1 MPSNSNTDK
10 QNDKLEK
17 ATEADEKF
25 IAFKKRMFWLGVG
38 FLIAAI
44 VLSLPNYFFLET
56 SNNIV
61 GAGIFLFVV
70 LVDIFILLPAI
81 ITKETNWLA
90 LLGSTILCIVFL
102 CLSVFYPFQDV
113 QYRLKVIS
121 LVAIVATILFVAL
134 NSWINAA
141 FFPSKNANIRQ
152 SVDFVSNRFAVDVL
166 NVTLILGT
174 LFGTIAFLYFNPDK
188 DNSTFFG
195 GIDIKN
201 VALATAGLVTFF
213 WAAKATK
220 NKSIDLEQK
229 KKEFVQKKQEFEQ
242 KKLEFEEKKRDGKRH
257 DDEIAMAKQR
267 DTAQLIA
274 EASKLL
280 SSENDVQK
288 YAGLSFLNRVASD
301 SEGTFRKEAFDILTD
316 FIMDASDV
324 TTANEVRMRAIHYA
338 ADLVGNNPDNFEINE
353 QIIIS
358 CSADF
363 KSEQT
368 LKKLRS
374 LEIANLYIIF
384 IGFNFTGEFLFKAN
398 QWENNFR
405 FKFVDCVLD
414 GRRSDQP
421 IVEIREISAYNCEF
435 KYCKIFMLY
444 TIRDSTFDVFLMEN
458 MKYFTSHKEISNN
471 NEHYMNRFIGCDFS
485 DSLDFVITN
494 ELLSK
499 SIGEPPIIL
508 NKLEDCFYYGGHR
521 PFLLRKDPRPIRFL
535 TNITSKQQFDSLFK
549 NVLWMNYSPPKTNFA
564 QMDSCK

>member
-1 MPSNSNTDK
+1 MPSNTNTDK
-10 QNDKLEK
+10 QNDNVVHEN
-17 ATEADEKF
+17 EADEKF
-25 IAFKKRMFWLGVG
+25 IAFKKRMFRLGVF

-44 VLSLPNYFFLET
+44 VFSLPNYFFLET
-56 SNNIV
+56 SNNNLGV
-61 GAGIFLFVV
+61 GIFLFVV
-70 LVDIFILLPAI
+70 LADIFILLPAI
-81 ITKETNWLA
+81 ITKETNWFA

-102 CLSVFYPFQDV
+102 CLSVFYPFQDF

-121 LVAIVATILFVAL
+121 LVATIATLLFVLL
-134 NSWINAA
+134 NGWINAA
-141 FFPSKNANIRQ
+141 FFASKNANIRQ

-280 SSENDVQK
+280 SSENDAQK

-316 FIMDASDV
+316 FIINASDV
-324 TTANEVRMRAIHYA
+324 TTANKVRMRAIHYA
-338 ADLVGNNPDNFEINE
+338 DDLVGNNPDKFQINE
-353 QIIIS
+353 FIQIS
-358 CSADF
+358 GLND
-363 KSEQT
+363 EREY
-368 LKKLRS
+368 LKNIE
-374 LEIANLYIIF
+374 LENLYVVY
-384 IGFNFTGEFLFKAN
+384 IGFRIHDSSLFEQIQLKRPN
-398 QWENNFR
+398 R
-405 FKFVDCVLD
+405 FAFIDCVLNGSND
-414 GRRSDQP
+414 EEKN
-421 IVEIREISAYNCEF
+421 IEINNISAWKCEF
-435 KYCKIFMLY
+435 INCKIKQLNEFPY
-444 TIRDSTFDVFLMEN
+444 VQRYDCSTKEYFKIEYVPE
-458 MKYFTSHKEISNN
+458 KYWDNGNVERNKFSI
-471 NEHYMNRFIGCDFS
+471 CDFS
-485 DSLDFVITN
+485 DCSSWIVIIYLLQFVGEMKETFERCYYYAGHAPKDFDKKRDGA
-494 ELLSK
+494 LLT
-499 SIGEPPIIL
+499 E
-508 NKLEDCFYYGGHR
+508 
-521 PFLLRKDPRPIRFL
+521 
-535 TNITSKQQFDSLFK
+535 ITSEQQFYQNFK
-549 NVLWMNYSPPKTNFA
+549 NLRYMHYSPPDDK
-564 QMDSCK
+564 K

>member
-1 MPSNSNTDK
+1 MPSDTNTDK
-10 QNDKLEK
+10 QIDNLEQASK
-17 ATEADEKF
+17 ADEKF

-56 SNNIV
+56 ANNILGV
-61 GAGIFLFVV
+61 GIFLFVV
-70 LVDIFILLPAI
+70 LADIFILLPAI
-81 ITKETNWLA
+81 ITNETNWLA
-90 LLGSTILCIVFL
+90 LLGSTILCVVFF

-121 LVAIVATILFVAL
+121 LVATIATLLFVLL
-134 NSWINAA
+134 NGWINAA
-141 FFPSKNANIRQ
+141 FFPSKNADIRQ
-152 SVDFVSNRFAVDVL
+152 SVDFASNRFAVDVL

-280 SSENDVQK
+280 SSENDAQK

-316 FIMDASDV
+316 FIINASDV
-324 TTANEVRMRAIHYA
+324 TTANKVRMRAIHYA
-338 ADLVGNNPDNFEINE
+338 DNLVGNNPDKFFINE
-353 QIIIS
+353 FIEIS
-358 CSADF
+358 SPRAGLDY
-363 KSEQT
+363 
-368 LKKLRS
+368 LNNI
-374 LEIANLYIIF
+374 EIKNLYASYIRYIINEPSLLAEVQVNKPSQFSF
-384 IGFNFTGEFLFKAN
+384 I
-398 QWENNFR
+398 
-405 FKFVDCVLD
+405 DCVLN
-414 GRRSDQP
+414 GSNYEART
-421 IVEIREISAYNCEF
+421 IEINNISAWKCEF
-435 KYCKIFMLY
+435 TYLNIKKLNA
-444 TIRDSTFDVFLMEN
+444 STFISLYDRSTERNISIDCVPK
-458 MKYFTSHKEISNN
+458 KYKDNGNFQSNK
-471 NEHYMNRFIGCDFS
+471 FAKCDFS
-485 DSLDFVITN
+485 DCLSWEQIKYRLLVVGGIEEAFDRCYYYSGHAPKGFYKKLDGLFLI
-494 ELLSK
+494 EISSK
-499 SIGEPPIIL
+499 E
-508 NKLEDCFYYGGHR
+508 
-521 PFLLRKDPRPIRFL
+521 
-535 TNITSKQQFDSLFK
+535 QFEELFK
-549 NVLWMNYSPPKTNFA
+549 EEQLPYSPPDDK
-564 QMDSCK
+564 K